1 MRHDHDPVG
10 ALRPAGGPGAVGV
23 PGGLADPRLPAYV
36 REAWRASVGAMLMTY
51 FWAAVIVVVPFA
63 FGLVLGALFGWLVTG

>member
-1 MRHDHDPVG
+1 
-10 ALRPAGGPGAVGV
+10 
-23 PGGLADPRLPAYV
+23 
-36 REAWRASVGAMLMTY
+36 MTY